1 MEENK
6 LVMVFKNTLGNSF
19 SITVDDPKDNL
30 EEQEIIDA
38 MNLIKSK
45 NIFQP
50 KGYDIAECVS
60 AKVVSSTIT
69 EYDLVVLI
77 KWGDCMT
84 NFQAIVANLG
94 FPIAI
99 SLYLLVRI
107 EGKLQALTD
116 SINELSHNITKMG

>member
-30 EEQEIIDA
+30 GEQEIIDA

-50 KGYDIAECVS
+50 KGYDIAECVC
-60 AKVVSSTIT
+60 AKIVESTTT
-69 EYDLVVLI
+69 EYDLTI
-77 KWGDCMT
+77 
-84 NFQAIVANLG
+84 
-94 FPIAI
+94 
-99 SLYLLVRI
+99 
-107 EGKLQALTD
+107 
-116 SINELSHNITKMG
+116 